1 MLLFSFFIAEKL
13 QLIDEQFAD
22 SYPQH
27 HKYEPLEGKLHE
39 YRKEIEKQ
47 LQAEMSQKVSLWQL
61 NFREKFVNID
71 TL

>member
-1 MLLFSFFIAEKL
+1 MVDVLFFIAEKL

-27 HKYEPLEGKLHE
+27 QKFESLEVKLNE

-47 LQAEMSQKVSLWQL
+47 LQEEMRQKV
-61 NFREKFVNID
+61 
-71 TL
+71 

>member
-1 MLLFSFFIAEKL
+1 MCCFFIAEKL

-27 HKYEPLEGKLHE
+27 QKYESLEVKLNE

-47 LQAEMSQKVSLWQL
+47 LQEEMHQKV
-61 NFREKFVNID
+61 
-71 TL
+71 